1 MWFFYL
7 ELYQHGVGV
16 YSYNCNM
23 ELNANLAP
31 PQQDAMILRSLWGG
45 VLETAPHKADGVWW
59 GTKLWLRSC
68 SEDGWRECHAR

>member
-31 PQQDAMILRSLWGG
+31 PPPTGRRDSKKSLGRSVRDLSPQSRQSMVGNQI
-45 VLETAPHKADGVWW
+45 VVELMQ
-59 GTKLWLRSC
+59 
-68 SEDGWRECHAR
+68 

>member
-23 ELNANLAP
+23 ELNAP
-31 PQQDAMILRSLWGG
+31 PTGCCDSKKSLGRSVRDLSPQSRQSMVGNQ
-45 VLETAPHKADGVWW
+45 VVVEIMQ
-59 GTKLWLRSC
+59 
-68 SEDGWRECHAR
+68 